1 MPCSQRFDQVLSS
14 WNEVLPQKQ
23 EISRSSYEED
33 NQLDSDRKHRSY
45 VYSCAGIGCIQGW
58 SQYPEAWGEPAEKI
72 DQGIKSGQITPK
84 EAKIKQDEARMKADG
99 KLTKKERAKLTK
111 KQNKA
116 SKKRSIRRNITRKRS
131 TQAKPNSCNWRKL
144 TGYERSRPFFFR
156 IPPVLSLHNPCP
168 GKFFIRRRQAYKRLL
183 QASPA

>member
-99 KLTKKERAKLTK
+99 KLTKKERANLTK

-116 SKKRSIRRNITRKRS
+116 SKKIYKKKRNEKKVDAGETK
-131 TQAKPNSCNWRKL
+131 
-144 TGYERSRPFFFR
+144 
-156 IPPVLSLHNPCP
+156 
-168 GKFFIRRRQAYKRLL
+168 
-183 QASPA
+183 

>member
-14 WNEVLPQKQ
+14 WNEVLLQKQ
-23 EISRSSYEED
+23 KISRSSYEED

-45 VYSCAGIGCIQGW
+45 VYS
-58 SQYPEAWGEPAEKI
+58 SPAL
-72 DQGIKSGQITPK
+72 
-84 EAKIKQDEARMKADG
+84 A
-99 KLTKKERAKLTK
+99 
-111 KQNKA
+111 A
-116 SKKRSIRRNITRKRS
+116 SKDDPGIHKREVNQQRRSIRAQRAGRLPRRKLRSSRTKHVWKQTANSRKRKGPNWRKSRTRPAKGSTRRNVTRKRS
-131 TQAKPNSCNWRKL
+131 TPAKPNSCNWRKL